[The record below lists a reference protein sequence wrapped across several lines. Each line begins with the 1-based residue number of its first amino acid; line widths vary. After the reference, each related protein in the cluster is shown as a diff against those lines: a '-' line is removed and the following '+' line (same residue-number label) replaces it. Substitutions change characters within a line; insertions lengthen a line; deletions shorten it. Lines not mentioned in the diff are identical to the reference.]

1 MALSAS
7 SLMPRGFGIGGP
19 DARLAGRSGLP
30 HPRRMPTAAPQC
42 GQVHALTIDRFGRDP
57 AIDEH
62 LDPGQHGERVTLVHF
77 RPRR

>member
-1 MALSAS
+1 
-7 SLMPRGFGIGGP
+7 
-19 DARLAGRSGLP
+19 
-30 HPRRMPTAAPQC
+30 MPTAAPQC